1 MILALKTGNMLCQA
15 GEKQKQEPSSAIYCA
30 AEAAWDFQEVSDV
43 FYTQRTP
50 TQVWC
55 LQVPLP
61 RPTYLCLENSHSRL
75 LNHRAFCS
83 KRQVFS
89 NKKAFSLQVPYHIFS
104 KYIYA
109 PTQTLQLKVLQ
120 C

>member
-55 LQVPLP
+55 FTSTSAQAHILVPGKFPLQTSQSQSLLLKETGFLQQKGIFPAGP
-61 RPTYLCLENSHSRL
+61 ISYLL
-75 LNHRAFCS
+75 
-83 KRQVFS
+83 
-89 NKKAFSLQVPYHIFS
+89 
-104 KYIYA
+104 
-109 PTQTLQLKVLQ
+109 
-120 C
+120 